1 MEVEVALRVAP
12 PPRGC
17 ERDYDPTDVPRS
29 HVHVE
34 RDPGAVALRVE
45 AVGVPDVRGGLA
57 RIGGAAAMA
66 VAEWAWR
73 FRRMAAVCMNAPRA
87 NTPRPTKAA
96 VKVETTC
103 KRYRPRASRSPPIAA
118 VMIPMMSST

>member
-45 AVGVPDVRGGLA
+45 AVRVPAVRGGIA
-57 RIGGAAAMA
+57 RIDR
-66 VAEWAWR
+66 VAE
-73 FRRMAAVCMNAPRA
+73 RRVEEHTLFNRAPHRPRR
-87 NTPRPTKAA
+87 TGPQPDPVPGPRPDGSRA
-96 VKVETTC
+96 VRGCSGE
-103 KRYRPRASRSPPIAA
+103 P
-118 VMIPMMSST
+118 